1 MKFLKI
7 VPVVLSLFISLQLQ
21 AAALQVR
28 VQSIHDGDTL
38 TAIGVDDGVK
48 YKIRLMGV
56 DTPEVDFNSKS
67 QGDAAFKARD
77 LLIELAPINSV
88 ISISEDSD
96 KDKHGRILGL
106 ITANGVDVNKE
117 MLRQGWGFLYFIYP
131 FDKRIVSEYIQVA
144 KEAYEQKRGV
154 FAEEFAGIEEP
165 YQFRMS
171 AAFLKGRNPVGDF
184 ETKKLYK
191 AEDIQSVPVWKRV
204 FFPSTEFA
212 NANGY
217 R

>member
-1 MKFLKI
+1 MNILKI
-7 VPVVLSLFISLQLQ
+7 SFVLASLFISFHLQ
-21 AAALQVR
+21 AASLQVR

-38 TAIGVDDGVK
+38 TGVGVDDGVK

-56 DTPEVDFNSKS
+56 DTPEVDFNAKS

-77 LLIELAPINSV
+77 FLIELVPLNSV
-88 ISISEDSD
+88 ITISEDSE

-131 FDKRIVSEYIQVA
+131 FDKGIVSDYIEIA
-144 KEAYEQKRGV
+144 KEAYDQKRGV
-154 FAEEFAGIEEP
+154 FSEEFAGLEEP

-191 AEDIQSVPVWKRV
+191 AEDIQSIPVWKRV
-204 FFPSTEFA
+204 FFPNTEFA
-212 NANGY
+212 QANGY

>member
-38 TAIGVDDGVK
+38 TAIGVEDGVK

-67 QGDAAFKARD
+67 QGDAAFRARD

>member
-1 MKFLKI
+1 MNFQKI
-7 VPVVLSLFISLQLQ
+7 SLFISFLLISFSLQ
-21 AAALQVR
+21 ATALQVR

-38 TAIGVDDGVK
+38 TAIGVEDGVR

-77 LLIELAPINSV
+77 FLQELVPLNSV
-88 ISISEDSD
+88 VGISDDSES
-96 KDKHGRILGL
+96 DKHGRILGRIVVDGL
-106 ITANGVDVNKE
+106 DVNKE
-117 MLRQGWGFLYFIYP
+117 MLRQGWGYLYFIYP
-131 FDKRIVSEYIQVA
+131 FNKRIVSEYVQTA

-154 FAEEFAGIEEP
+154 FAEEYAGLEEP

-184 ETKKLYK
+184 ETKKLYN
-191 AEDIQSVPVWKRV
+191 AEDLQSVPVWKRV

-212 NANGY
+212 KANGY
-217 R
+217 L